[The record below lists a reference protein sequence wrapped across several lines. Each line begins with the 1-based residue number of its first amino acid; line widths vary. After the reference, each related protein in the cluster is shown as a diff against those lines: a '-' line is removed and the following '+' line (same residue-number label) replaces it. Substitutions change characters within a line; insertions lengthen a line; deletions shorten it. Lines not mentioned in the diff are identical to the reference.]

1 MATVDVALAPVS
13 PKGPIRE
20 VLAMPAFRYF
30 WYSQLLVATVSGT
43 IRFAFV
49 WLVLDLTDWSPAV
62 SFIGLAVGLP
72 MTLLSLP
79 AGVLSDRHDRRRM
92 VAMCCV
98 AGAAVLVATGVLVH
112 AELVGVGWVALLAFG
127 IGSAIAVT
135 APALQAM
142 VPALVPPERLVTGIA
157 LQGIGQNVAQMSGVL
172 VGGLAIQLLGTAGAF
187 ELLAVMLLVA
197 AGLQK
202 LVPRHASG
210 SAGQRAET
218 QEVRMLPAIRE
229 GLGYVLGR
237 EPLRTV
243 VAIAV
248 VGGVCGGTVQLLL
261 PAIAKDEIGV
271 GALAAALLFGGLGLG
286 MIATTLLLAA
296 RHGVNRPGLL
306 LGGFFIA
313 TCGPGMILMGLTDVY
328 AVVMAGMV
336 IWGLGGGF
344 VMTTQRMLL
353 QRHTP
358 DHLMGRVVSVHTLC
372 LQGSFPIAAVLS
384 ALLVSL
390 LGTSRSLVV
399 MGTVSLVL
407 AILLGTRRPL
417 REA

>member
-1 MATVDVALAPVS
+1 
-13 PKGPIRE
+13 
-20 VLAMPAFRYF
+20 
-30 WYSQLLVATVSGT
+30 
-43 IRFAFV
+43 
-49 WLVLDLTDWSPAV
+49 
-62 SFIGLAVGLP
+62 
-72 MTLLSLP
+72 
-79 AGVLSDRHDRRRM
+79 
-92 VAMCCV
+92 
-98 AGAAVLVATGVLVH
+98 
-112 AELVGVGWVALLAFG
+112 
-127 IGSAIAVT
+127 
-135 APALQAM
+135 
-142 VPALVPPERLVTGIA
+142 
-157 LQGIGQNVAQMSGVL
+157 
-172 VGGLAIQLLGTAGAF
+172 
-187 ELLAVMLLVA
+187 
-197 AGLQK
+197 
-202 LVPRHASG
+202 
-210 SAGQRAET
+210 
-218 QEVRMLPAIRE
+218 
-229 GLGYVLGR
+229 LGYVLGP

-248 VGGVCGGTVQLLL
+248 VGGICGGTVQLLL

-271 GALAAALLFGGLGLG
+271 GAFAAALLFGGLGLG

-358 DHLMGRVVSVHTLC
+358 DQLMGRVVSVHTLC
-372 LQGSFPIAAVLS
+372 LQGSFPIAALLS
-384 ALLVSL
+384 ALLVSQ